1 MKFSKKA
8 TLGLLFSLT
17 LIVAGADKNPLL
29 MQIQLRQALPFQSRR
44 KLQN

>member
-17 LIVAGADKNPLL
+17 LIVAGCGQKSASDANTSSTGAGNTVPVD
-29 MQIQLRQALPFQSRR
+29 
-44 KLQN
+44 